1 MDILSPAELLDLVGR
16 FGAEPLVQTINAQVI
31 GVTTSCGGAGRGPPR
46 KVTTAAHMT
55 LSQMV
60 SVYISASSN
69 TFAAL
74 TGACATFEELIL
86 QHLVSAGFGGKY
98 GSLAV
103 LKDGRSG
110 SIAVLLGLC
119 VVGSQHAI
127 TATVLAVPPGDGRLR
142 MFSLVW
148 TAHRL
153 VTEWLVRL
161 FSPADPGEPFNSDRM
176 NTIGFK
182 RPVSL
187 TSWAHRQFKAVV
199 FEKARDMLVE
209 SVHDAMNRDREGGVT
224 DRTVAKNAI
233 DMFLLM
239 GVCDTDAVQNL
250 RNDLDMRR
258 RVMHSAMAVN
268 ESFIG
273 TFQQPIVAH
282 TITYYHVV
290 ANSAMEVL
298 DVPAYLHLVR
308 AGVDWC
314 GKSFLA
320 VASV

>member
-1 MDILSPAELLDLVGR
+1 M
-16 FGAEPLVQTINAQVI
+16 
-31 GVTTSCGGAGRGPPR
+31 
-46 KVTTAAHMT
+46 
-55 LSQMV
+55 
-60 SVYISASSN
+60 
-69 TFAAL
+69 
-74 TGACATFEELIL
+74 
-86 QHLVSAGFGGKY
+86 
-98 GSLAV
+98 
-103 LKDGRSG
+103 
-110 SIAVLLGLC
+110 
-119 VVGSQHAI
+119 
-127 TATVLAVPPGDGRLR
+127 AVPPGDGRLR

-258 RVMHSAMAVN
+258 RVLHSAMAVN
-268 ESFIG
+268 ESFVV
-273 TFQQPIVAH
+273 TFQEPIVDRS
-282 TITYYHVV
+282 ISYYG
-290 ANSAMEVL
+290 AIASSATEVL

-308 AGVDWC
+308 SAWVWPVVLCRVVCTVWYVPCGMCRVVCTVWYVPCGMYRVVCAVWCMVWRMACGVACCRSRNILTTKTPGAGCWC
-314 GKSFLA
+314 RKLRERRC
-320 VASV
+320 